1 MNILITGCSGF
12 IGFHLSEHLLKKGYK
27 IFGVDNLNK
36 YYSPILKKK
45 RLSFLKKNKN
55 FFFKQIDISNF
66 HVINKLFNSNKFD
79 IIFHLAAQPGVRNSI
94 LHPEQYL
101 LSNIIGFFNIVECA
115 RQKKISRIIYA
126 SSSSVYGNA
135 KKFPVTEDQIKIPE
149 SFYAFSKYN
158 NEQLAELYTNVYK
171 MNFIG
176 LRFFTVFGE
185 WGRPDMFIGKL
196 ITSCIKN
203 NKFNLNFFGNHQRD
217 FTYIKDVIFMI
228 DKLWNKPFKKKHQIF
243 NICSNRPFI
252 LKKII
257 FIFKKHFNKVKF
269 RLTKHQTGDVYK
281 THGSN
286 KLLEKTIGKINI
298 TSIEKSLSQTIN
310 WYKKNLD
317 FIN

>member
-12 IGFHLSEHLLKKGYK
+12 IGFHLSLHFLKKGHK
-27 IFGVDNLNK
+27 IFGIDNLNE

-45 RLSFLKKNKN
+45 RLFFLKKNKN
-55 FFFKQIDISNF
+55 FSFKKIDISNF
-66 HVINKLFNSNKFD
+66 NETNKLFSLNKFD

-94 LHPEQYL
+94 LNPDQYL
-101 LSNIIGFFNIVECA
+101 QYNIVGFFNIVECA
-115 RQKKISRIIYA
+115 RKKKINKIIYA
-126 SSSSVYGNA
+126 SSSSVYGNS
-135 KKFPVTEDQIKIPE
+135 KKFPVIEDQIKIPE
-149 SFYAFSKYN
+149 SFYALSKYN
-158 NEQLAELYTNVYK
+158 NEQLAELYSNVYK

-203 NKFNLNFFGNHQRD
+203 KKFNLNFFGNHQRD
-217 FTYIKDVIFMI
+217 FTYIKDVIGMI
-228 DKLWNKPFKKKHQIF
+228 DKLWNKRMKKKHIVF
-243 NICSNRPFI
+243 NICSDRPLI

-257 FIFKKHFNKVKF
+257 SIFRKHFNKVQFK
-269 RLTKHQTGDVYK
+269 LTKHQIGDVYK

-286 KLLEKTIGKINI
+286 KFLKKTIGKINI

-310 WYKKNLD
+310 WYKNNLD